1 MAKIETLRYARPQYG
16 GGAAT
21 AESDGHGEQTGR
33 LARDPD
39 LLDVLASGHP
49 AAFATDTR
57 ERLVFWN
64 RGATDLLGRT
74 SDEAL
79 GRHCWDVIGGR
90 DVFGNRFCYGN
101 CPVAASLRAGES
113 VRGFELTLQGCGPR
127 PLLTH
132 VTILRIPSVRPD
144 LYTIVHILNPVQE
157 SSRLARVLERLGA
170 TPVDGAAKA
179 VSPAE
184 PEDLP
189 APPQLTTREREVL
202 RWVAAGLQNKE
213 IAQTLDLSLATVRN
227 HIHNILEK
235 LGVHSKLEAVSLA
248 FRNGWVPRSTPPA
261 EPTNGPLRGCLR

>member
-1 MAKIETLRYARPQYG
+1 MGKI
-16 GGAAT
+16 
-21 AESDGHGEQTGR
+21 
-33 LARDPD
+33 
-39 LLDVLASGHP
+39 VLASGDP
-49 AAFATDTR
+49 PAFATDTR

-64 RGATDLLGRT
+64 RGAAELLGRT

-79 GRHCWDVIGGR
+79 GRHCWEVIGGR

-101 CPVAASLRAGES
+101 CPVSASLRAGEP
-113 VRGFELTLQGCGPR
+113 VRGFELTLPAHGQR

-144 LYTIVHILNPVQE
+144 LYTVVHILNPVQE

-170 TPVDGAAKA
+170 TPVDPDSKHS
-179 VSPAE
+179 SPAE
-184 PEDLP
+184 TDE
-189 APPQLTTREREVL
+189 ASSPPLLTAREREVL
-202 RWVAAGLQNKE
+202 HWVAAGLQNKE

-248 FRNGWVPRSTPPA
+248 FRNGWVARTAAVPA
-261 EPTNGPLRGCLR
+261 PSPEPALALRGCLR